1 MKSKITAP
9 LSDRAAVLLRGAASP
24 VGLMRARARDR
35 APHRS
40 VGVSVAD
47 AADCERYLQGPE
59 QLTATERA
67 VFDLYVA
74 GHSTKEIMGALNI
87 KENTLKFRNKN
98 LYGRPGVSSG
108 KQLIAI
114 YKMLKHGNRI

>member
-1 MKSKITAP
+1 MQTLPTA
-9 LSDRAAVLLRGAASP
+9 SGICR
-24 VGLMRARARDR
+24 
-35 APHRS
+35 
-40 VGVSVAD
+40 
-47 AADCERYLQGPE
+47 GPE

-67 VFDLYVA
+67 AFELYVA
-74 GHSTKEIMGALNI
+74 GDSTKEIMGALNI

-98 LYGRPGVSSG
+98 LYGRPEVSSG